1 MYFILPTLLH
11 PIIQSRKISLTNQYS
26 LIEEIRT
33 LTRNKVNLEGKPFPP
48 IMLMTGGRQLC
59 FLGACFLHI
68 FLEWQIKECL
78 NPVINFS
85 RLTHQ
90 LWPRPL
96 KWKESRRTTEMLH
109 SLSYVYTQGRN
120 WEDRVWRG
128 GGKVGHLPPDTGCTW
143 ICSAPWNSLTKQSK
157 VSLT

>member
-68 FLEWQIKECL
+68 FLE
-78 NPVINFS
+78 
-85 RLTHQ
+85 
-90 LWPRPL
+90 
-96 KWKESRRTTEMLH
+96 
-109 SLSYVYTQGRN
+109 
-120 WEDRVWRG
+120 
-128 GGKVGHLPPDTGCTW
+128 
-143 ICSAPWNSLTKQSK
+143 
-157 VSLT
+157 